1 MKPILYTH
9 KLIAAMLAA
18 ALLLQGCA
26 AVVVGAAAGTVHD
39 RRATS
44 AVVSDRNI
52 SLTAY
57 DTINRDKELVRN
69 DNSVKVVVYGGVML
83 LCGQVRSEELKH
95 RAQSHVEVINGVRRI
110 VNDLQVTEEP
120 EGFWR
125 RREDNTITARVKTAM
140 LNITSLPGFDP
151 LRVNV
156 TTSHHIVYLMGF
168 VSHEEADAAIEV
180 ARNTGS
186 VEKVVNV
193 FEYVETEAAP
203 APTAP

>member
-1 MKPILYTH
+1 MKPIGYTNI
-9 KLIAAMLAA
+9 LIAALCA

-26 AVVVGAAAGTVHD
+26 AVVVGAAAGTAHD
-39 RRATS
+39 RRAAS

-69 DNSVKVVVYGGVML
+69 DNSVKIVVYGGVML
-83 LCGQVRSEELKH
+83 LCGQVRSEELKL
-95 RAQSHVEVINGVRRI
+95 RAQKHVEVIEGIRRI

-125 RREDNTITARVKTAM
+125 RREDNTITARVKTA
-140 LNITSLPGFDP
+140 LLDITSIPGFDP

-168 VSHEEADAAIEV
+168 VSHEEADAAVEV
-180 ARNTGS
+180 ARNVGS

-193 FEYVETEAAP
+193 FEYVET
-203 APTAP
+203 